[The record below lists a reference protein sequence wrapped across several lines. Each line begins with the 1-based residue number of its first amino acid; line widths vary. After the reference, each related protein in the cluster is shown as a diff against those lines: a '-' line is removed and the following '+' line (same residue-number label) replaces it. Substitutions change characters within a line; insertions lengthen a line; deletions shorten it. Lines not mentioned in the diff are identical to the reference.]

1 MENVTKFAKMFAVFA
16 IAIAIAMSSVSYNLS
31 KTKVEL
37 EAYKSALR
45 NAEDQ
50 LHRQEV
56 YLKVYRDKYK
66 QEQ

>member
-1 MENVTKFAKMFAVFA
+1 MENVTKFAKMLAVFA
-16 IAIAIAMSSVSYNLS
+16 MAIAMSSVSYNLS

-56 YLKVYRDKYK
+56 YLKVYRDKCK

>member
-1 MENVTKFAKMFAVFA
+1 MENVTKFAKMFAVF
-16 IAIAIAMSSVSYNLS
+16 AIAIAMSSVSYNLS